1 MADTRTDDKQNVL
14 EPASLEEE
22 VVLAQ
27 DRIYL
32 MDCGVH
38 MVGGK
43 ERQMMRRMIVA
54 CGSDSLVG
62 QVGNEVG
69 GEVAVAKQMIERLS
83 VEKADCHNHRHL
95 C

>member
-1 MADTRTDDKQNVL
+1 MADTRTDRQNVL

-27 DRIYL
+27 DRICL

-54 CGSDSLVG
+54 CESDSLVG
-62 QVGNEVG
+62 QVGNEMGGEVG
-69 GEVAVAKQMIERLS
+69 GEKQRIERLS
-83 VEKADCHNHRHL
+83 AEKADCHSHRHL

>member
-1 MADTRTDDKQNVL
+1 MADTRTDRQNVL

-22 VVLAQ
+22 VVLVQ

-32 MDCGVH
+32 MVCGVY

-43 ERQMMRRMIVA
+43 ERQMMRRMMVA
-54 CGSDSLVG
+54 CGSDSLVV

-69 GEVAVAKQMIERLS
+69 GEVEVVKQRIEHLS
-83 VEKADCHNHRHL
+83 AEGASCYNHRHL

>member
-1 MADTRTDDKQNVL
+1 MADTHTDRQNVL
-14 EPASLEEE
+14 EQASLEEE
-22 VVLAQ
+22 VASAQ

-32 MDCGVH
+32 MDCGAH

-69 GEVAVAKQMIERLS
+69 GEVGGEKQRVERLS
-83 VEKADCHNHRHL
+83 AEKADCHNHRHL